1 MKSIVPI
8 QRALISVSDKSELVP
23 FASTLHHTHQI
34 SLISTGGTQTALE
47 AASLPT
53 TGVSDITH
61 FPEMMDNRVKTLHP
75 KIHGGILARRD
86 QDAQAL
92 KTHQIET
99 IDLVVVN
106 LYPFE
111 ETAKTT
117 SDIGTLIQHID
128 VGGPAMVRGAAKN
141 HAWVTVVV
149 DPADY
154 ALVLADLAA
163 YQGIRLETR
172 QYLAVKAFA
181 HTAYYDSLISQTLG
195 KHYQQSAFAQHF
207 TLPLRQQQVLRYG
220 ENPHQDAYCYI
231 HPLQT
236 GTTLANAVPL
246 QGKPLSFNNLND
258 ADTALQCA
266 YQFDTPACV
275 IVKHAN
281 PCGAALAEDL
291 LTAYQKAFNCDTEA
305 AYGGIIACNQPVD
318 AGLIDAIFAKQFVE
332 VILAPAFTP
341 AALAIAL
348 QKPNCR
354 LLAVPKA
361 HFQRNDIDV
370 KPIHGGMLI
379 QDTDQATLSE
389 AQLEVVGL
397 HQPTAE
403 MIRDGLFAWG
413 LCKYVKSNAIVY
425 VKDQQTVG
433 IGAGQMRRVMSSQ
446 IGIQQAQY
454 YQLTIEGA
462 VMASDAFLPFAD
474 NVVVAAKAGIRC
486 IFQPG
491 GSKRD
496 KEVIDAANDLGVAMI
511 FTHQRHFRH

>member
-1 MKSIVPI
+1 MTSTIPI
-8 QRALISVSDKSELVP
+8 HTALISVSDKSGLIP
-23 FASTLHHTHQI
+23 FATTLHQQHQI
-34 SLISTGGTQTALE
+34 KLISTGGTQAALE
-47 AASLPT
+47 AAKLPT
-53 TGVSDITH
+53 TGVSEITG

-86 QDAQAL
+86 EDAEAL
-92 KTHQIET
+92 KTHGIQA
-99 IDLVVVN
+99 IDLVIVN

-111 ETAKTT
+111 KAAQTT
-117 SDIGTLIQHID
+117 KDISTLIQNID
-128 VGGPAMVRGAAKN
+128 VGGPAMIRGAAKN

-149 DPADY
+149 DPEDY
-154 ALVLADLAA
+154 TLILEELAT
-163 YQGIRLETR
+163 YQGMRLETR
-172 QYLAVKAFA
+172 QRLAVKAFA

-195 KHYQQSAFAQHF
+195 KQYQHAAFSEYF

-220 ENPHQDAYCYI
+220 ENPHQHAYCYVN
-231 HPLQT
+231 PTQT
-236 GTTLANAVPL
+236 ETTLANAVPL

-258 ADTALQCA
+258 ADTALHCA

-281 PCGAALAEDL
+281 PCGAALADDL
-291 LTAYQKAFNCDTEA
+291 LTAYQRAFSCDTEA
-305 AYGGIIACNQPVD
+305 AYGGIVAVNHPVN
-318 AGLIDAIFAKQFVE
+318 AGLIDAIFSKQFVE
-332 VILAPAFTP
+332 VILAPEFTP
-341 AALAIAL
+341 DALSLAA
-348 QKPNCR
+348 QKANCR

-361 HFQRNDIDV
+361 SFKQNDMDI

-379 QDTDQATLSE
+379 QDSDQAVLT
-389 AQLEVVGL
+389 ADKLEVVGL
-397 HQPTAE
+397 HQPTPE

-446 IGIQQAQY
+446 IGVQQAQY
-454 YQLTIEGA
+454 YQLPIEGA
-462 VMASDAFLPFAD
+462 VMASDAFLPFPD

-496 KEVIDAANDLGVAMI
+496 KEVIEAANDLGIAMI

>member
-1 MKSIVPI
+1 MKSIIPI
-8 QRALISVSDKSELVP
+8 QRALISVSDKSDLIP
-23 FASTLHHTHQI
+23 FATALHQQHQI
-34 SLISTGGTQTALE
+34 NLISTGGTQTALE
-47 AASLPT
+47 AEKLPT
-53 TGVSDITH
+53 TGVSEITQ

-92 KTHQIET
+92 QDHHIQP

-111 ETAKTT
+111 KTAQATA
-117 SDIGTLIQHID
+117 DISALIQNID
-128 VGGPAMVRGAAKN
+128 VGGPAMIRGAAKN
-141 HAWVTVVV
+141 HEWVTVVV
-149 DPADY
+149 DPEDY
-154 ALVLADLAA
+154 SLILEELST

-172 QYLAVKAFA
+172 QRLAVKAFA

-195 KHYQQSAFAQHF
+195 KHYEHSAFSERF
-207 TLPLRQQQVLRYG
+207 TLPLRQQQILRYG
-220 ENPHQDAYCYI
+220 ENPHQKAYCYVNPI
-231 HPLQT
+231 QT
-236 GTTLANAVPL
+236 EITLANAIPL

-281 PCGAALAEDL
+281 PCGAALADDL
-291 LTAYQKAFNCDTEA
+291 LTAYQKAFSCDTEA
-305 AYGGIIACNQPVD
+305 AYGGIVAVNQAVD
-318 AGLIDAIFAKQFVE
+318 AGLIDAIFSKQFVE
-332 VILAPAFTP
+332 VILAPEFTA
-341 AALAIAL
+341 AALSLAA
-348 QKPNCR
+348 QKANCR

-361 HFQRNDIDV
+361 SFKVNDIDI

-379 QDTDQATLSE
+379 QETDQAILAE
-389 AQLEVVGL
+389 DKLEVVGL
-397 HQPTAE
+397 HQPTAT

-446 IGIQQAQY
+446 IGVQQAQY
-454 YQLTIEGA
+454 YQLPIEGA
-462 VMASDAFLPFAD
+462 VMASDAFLPFPD

-496 KEVIDAANDLGVAMI
+496 KEVIEAANDLGIAMI